1 MWEVSHI
8 KQFGA
13 YVLSKEN
20 EHELAYKEDYFIYIT
35 PLDIDDPYI
44 NVKKNGKYGY
54 IIPNGDVV
62 IDFKYDYASPFVNIY
77 MNNKDNK
84 PVNFQ
89 IALVC
94 ENGTSEI
101 IMKNLRK
108 VMTYRSE
115 SMDEDFEA
123 KQEELKNI
131 YYNVLGQ
138 TKEMEY
144 EIDTN
149 YNGIHR
155 LEAYSVQ
162 PEEGV
167 TRYNYNE
174 NYDIIVSTSS
184 LGYGDSYYLVG
195 KEESSFRLKLD
206 CESLDYDENYLYI
219 FSNNTIP
226 FYDTSINKQGWFT
239 KTRK

>member
-1 MWEVSHI
+1 
-8 KQFGA
+8 
-13 YVLSKEN
+13 
-20 EHELAYKEDYFIYIT
+20 
-35 PLDIDDPYI
+35 
-44 NVKKNGKYGY
+44 
-54 IIPNGDVV
+54 
-62 IDFKYDYASPFVNIY
+62 
-77 MNNKDNK
+77 
-84 PVNFQ
+84 
-89 IALVC
+89 
-94 ENGTSEI
+94 
-101 IMKNLRK
+101 
-108 VMTYRSE
+108 
-115 SMDEDFEA
+115 
-123 KQEELKNI
+123 
-131 YYNVLGQ
+131 
-138 TKEMEY
+138 MEY